1 MRYSQWTTARA
12 RASAFARPKSVIPDV
27 AFLSVPQ
34 IITTESLFSP
44 ALGSLPMKPVVLI
57 IGTSLAA
64 NAALLGLFAARPNLA
79 PPSVRSFFTASDTT
93 PAQSAAS
100 LSAAQPGKRSS
111 VAAPWWHSLETPD
124 LTTLVAR
131 LRAAG
136 FPPAILRSII
146 DAEIEARFAP
156 RIQALTRELNETPYW
171 KPDPSLYA
179 GNTRLFESISQI
191 YRERSQ
197 LLRGLL
203 GQDAFA
209 YSGVDPSAAQQR
221 QYGNLSEAK
230 ISLVQRIVD
239 DYAEMIGQV
248 RTAMQGVTLPE
259 DREKLA
265 LLEREKRADLAAML
279 TPAELA
285 DYEMRSSPITGRLR
299 TPLSIMNA
307 SEAEFRK
314 IFEIQQPYANVISP
328 GVGLITMEM
337 SQQRRDATA
346 KINEQ
351 IKAALGDERFAQ
363 YERASQSEFQQL
375 HRLGT
380 AEGVSYDAMAK
391 AFSVRGP
398 TATASA
404 AIMNDR
410 NLSADDKRNALKNLA
425 QTARTEILSTLG
437 PTVGPA
443 YAEGARWLTH
453 IAQGGSVSIMPDGN
467 MSYRMSPPMNPPGTT
482 PAR

>member
-1 MRYSQWTTARA
+1 
-12 RASAFARPKSVIPDV
+12 
-27 AFLSVPQ
+27 
-34 IITTESLFSP
+34 
-44 ALGSLPMKPVVLI
+44 MKPVVLVLC
-57 IGTSLAA
+57 TSLMA
-64 NAALLGLFAARPNLA
+64 NAALLGVFAVRPTLA
-79 PPSVRSFFTASDTT
+79 PPSVRSYFESRSDADPGASTADRASAVSAR
-93 PAQSAAS
+93 PAKSSA
-100 LSAAQPGKRSS
+100 
-111 VAAPWWHSLETPD
+111 VAAPWWQSLASPD

-136 FPPAILRSII
+136 FPPPILRLII

-156 RIQALTRELNETPYW
+156 RIQELTRELNETPYW

-179 GNTRLFESISQI
+179 GNSRLFESINQI

-230 ISLVQRIVD
+230 ISLVQRITD
-239 DYAEMIGQV
+239 DYAEMMGQV

-265 LLEREKRADLAAML
+265 LLEREKRADLAAVL

-307 SEAEFRK
+307 SEAEFRT

-328 GVGLITMEM
+328 GVGMITMEM
-337 SQQRRDATA
+337 SQQRREVTA

-351 IKAALGDERFAQ
+351 IKAALGEARFAQ
-363 YERASQSEFQQL
+363 YERATQSEFQQL
-375 HRLGT
+375 HRLAS

-391 AFSVRGP
+391 AFDVRGP
-398 TATASA
+398 TATAST

-410 NLSADDKRNALKNLA
+410 NLNADDKRTALKNLA
-425 QTARTEILSTLG
+425 LTARTEILSTLG

-443 YAEGARWLTH
+443 YAENARWLTH

-467 MSYRMSPPMNPPGTT
+467 MSYRMSSPLNPGS
-482 PAR
+482 PAPTR